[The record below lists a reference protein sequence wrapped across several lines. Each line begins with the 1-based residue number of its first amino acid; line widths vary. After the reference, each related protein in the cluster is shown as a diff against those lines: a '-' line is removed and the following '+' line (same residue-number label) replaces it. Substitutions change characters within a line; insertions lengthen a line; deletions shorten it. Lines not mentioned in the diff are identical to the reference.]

1 MSDNANWKA
10 IIDALDNASGEE
22 LKELTKGDLAKLEA
36 LLHHWQAL
44 AAQARQD
51 GRGLTLV

>member
-1 MSDNANWKA
+1 MNDDWKA
-10 IIDALDNASGEE
+10 IIEALDNASGEE

-44 AAQARQD
+44 AAQARRD
-51 GRGLTLV
+51 GQGLTLV